1 MDRSEYI
8 TIDVDKL
15 RQDMRD
21 ECLSAYFGGG
31 FGGALMESFDVD
43 KATPERLVEIA
54 QRQGLNLRKYQI
66 IK

>member
-8 TIDVDKL
+8 AIDVDKL
-15 RQDMRD
+15 RQDMRN
-21 ECLSAYFGGG
+21 ECLGAYFGGG
-31 FGGALMESFDVD
+31 FGGALMEAFDVD

-54 QRQGLNLRKYQI
+54 KWQGLNLRKYQI